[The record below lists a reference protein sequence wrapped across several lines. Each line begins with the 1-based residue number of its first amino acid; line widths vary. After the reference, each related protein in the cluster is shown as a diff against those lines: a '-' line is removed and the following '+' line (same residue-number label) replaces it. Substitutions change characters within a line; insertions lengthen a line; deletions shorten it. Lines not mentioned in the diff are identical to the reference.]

1 MIIIARADLS
11 IYQRIN
17 VCAKNLE
24 NKNPAGVIVVFTANT
39 RSDILKLKVFEGEL
53 GRENYLTELYIDTQ
67 EFGAPSKGELM
78 AFKGNKEDDD
88 YTVWQ
93 IINVFHDYTVDEI
106 NIFVKRYI
114 WPDER

>member
-24 NKNPAGVIVVFTANT
+24 NKNPAGVIMAFITNI
-39 RSDILKLKVFEGEL
+39 RSDILIRIFEGEL
-53 GRENYLTELYIDTQ
+53 GREKHLMDIDDK
-67 EFGAPSKGELM
+67 GHCPIKGELI
-78 AFKGNKEDDD
+78 AFGKDGIYD
-88 YTVWQ
+88 VWRT
-93 IINVFHDYTVDEI
+93 INVLHDYEVDEI
-106 NIFVKRYI
+106 SVFVERYI

>member
-11 IYQRIN
+11 IYQKIN

-39 RSDILKLKVFEGEL
+39 RSDILIRIFEGEL
-53 GRENYLTELYIDTQ
+53 GREKNITDVDNFDIDYL
-67 EFGAPSKGELM
+67 PNKGELI
-78 AFKGNKEDDD
+78 ALDDEDED
-88 YTVWQ
+88 VWEV
-93 IINVFHDYTVDEI
+93 INVLHDYPQHEV
-106 NIFVKRYI
+106 NVFVKRYI

>member
-1 MIIIARADLS
+1 MIIIAHADLS

-24 NKNPAGVIVVFTANT
+24 NKNPAGVIAGFIANI

-53 GRENYLTELYIDTQ
+53 GREKHLIDIDDMGY
-67 EFGAPSKGELM
+67 FPNRGELISLEIDNNYEVWEVINVL
-78 AFKGNKEDDD
+78 FD
-88 YTVWQ
+88 YT
-93 IINVFHDYTVDEI
+93 IDEI